1 MSEMNVTPA
10 TEAAS
15 SETQDFLS
23 SVGESEKRVRVSGK
37 AVSDEVVLSTKD
49 VNVYYGDHH
58 ALHDTS
64 LDFHKGEITALIGPS
79 GCGKSTF
86 LRSLNL
92 MNREIRGCRVEGEIN
107 YRGRNVNTKT
117 ENTYELRRSIGM
129 VFQQPNPFRKSIR
142 DNITFAPKRHGITDR
157 DELDRMVEESLRGA
171 ALWDEVKDKL
181 DKSAYALSG
190 GQQQRLCI
198 ARVLAV
204 QPDVLLMD
212 EPCSAI
218 DPTSVSKVEDLM
230 AELAPEMTIIIVT
243 HSMQQAA
250 RISDY
255 TAFFLQEVAGEP
267 ATLIEYG
274 QTDAI
279 FTSPVDSRTEDYI
292 TGRFG

>member
-37 AVSDEVVLSTKD
+37 SVSDEVVLSAKD

-58 ALHDTS
+58 ALHNTS

-92 MNREIRGCRVEGEIN
+92 MNREIRGCCVEGEIN

-157 DELDRMVEESLRGA
+157 DELDCMVEESLRGA

-198 ARVLAV
+198 ARTLALN
-204 QPDVLLMD
+204 PDVILFD
-212 EPCSAI
+212 EPCSAL
-218 DPTSVSKVEDLM
+218 DPISTLAIEDLM
-230 AELAPEMTIIIVT
+230 SSIVADAP
-243 HSMQQAA
+243 S
-250 RISDY
+250 S
-255 TAFFLQEVAGEP
+255 
-267 ATLIEYG
+267 
-274 QTDAI
+274 
-279 FTSPVDSRTEDYI
+279 S
-292 TGRFG
+292 

>member
-15 SETQDFLS
+15 SDTRDFLS

-58 ALHDTS
+58 ALHNTS

-142 DNITFAPKRHGITDR
+142 DNITFAPRRHGITDR

-171 ALWDEVKDKL
+171 ALDPI
-181 DKSAYALSG
+181 ST
-190 GQQQRLCI
+190 
-198 ARVLAV
+198 LA
-204 QPDVLLMD
+204 
-212 EPCSAI
+212 I
-218 DPTSVSKVEDLM
+218 EDLM
-230 AELAPEMTIIIVT
+230 SSIVADRAIVIVT
-243 HSMQQAA
+243 HNMEQAS
-250 RISDY
+250 RVSNR
-255 TAFFLQEVAGEP
+255 TAFFYMGDMV
-267 ATLIEYG
+267 EYDE
-274 QTDAI
+274 TDEI
-279 FTSPVDSRTEDYI
+279 FQRPKDKRLNDYL
-292 TGRFG
+292 TGMFS

>member
-1 MSEMNVTPA
+1 MSEMNATPE
-10 TEAAS
+10 TEAAT

-92 MNREIRGCRVEGEIN
+92 MNREIRGCHVEGEIN
-107 YRGRNVNTKT
+107 YRGRNINTRR

-142 DNITFAPKRHGITDR
+142 DNITFAPKDR
-157 DELDRMVEESLRGA
+157 
-171 ALWDEVKDKL
+171 
-181 DKSAYALSG
+181 KS
-190 GQQQRLCI
+190 
-198 ARVLAV
+198 VV
-204 QPDVLLMD
+204 
-212 EPCSAI
+212 
-218 DPTSVSKVEDLM
+218 
-230 AELAPEMTIIIVT
+230 
-243 HSMQQAA
+243 
-250 RISDY
+250 
-255 TAFFLQEVAGEP
+255 
-267 ATLIEYG
+267 
-274 QTDAI
+274 
-279 FTSPVDSRTEDYI
+279 
-292 TGRFG
+292 

>member
-1 MSEMNVTPA
+1 MSEMKATPA
-10 TEAAS
+10 TEAAT

-58 ALHDTS
+58 ALHNTS

-142 DNITFAPKRHGITDR
+142 DNITFAPKRHGVTDR

-181 DKSAYALSG
+181 RESGLGLSG

-198 ARVLAV
+198 ARALAV
-204 QPDVLLMD
+204 QPDILLMD
-212 EPCSAI
+212 EPTSAL
-218 DPTSVSKVEDLM
+218 DPVSTLVVEQL
-230 AELAPEMTIIIVT
+230 ACELKETCTLVVVT
-243 HSMQQAA
+243 HNMQQAA
-250 RISDY
+250 RISDSV
-255 TAFFLQEVAGEP
+255 AFFLLGELVEHAP
-267 ATLIEYG
+267 AAQLFKNP
-274 QTDAI
+274 TDQ
-279 FTSPVDSRTEDYI
+279 RTADYL

>member
-1 MSEMNVTPA
+1 MSEMNATPA
-10 TEAAS
+10 TEAAT

-23 SVGESEKRVRVSGK
+23 SVGESEKHVRVSGK

-171 ALWDEVKDKL
+171 V
-181 DKSAYALSG
+181 G
-190 GQQQRLCI
+190 RGQ
-198 ARVLAV
+198 
-204 QPDVLLMD
+204 
-212 EPCSAI
+212 
-218 DPTSVSKVEDLM
+218 
-230 AELAPEMTIIIVT
+230 
-243 HSMQQAA
+243 
-250 RISDY
+250 
-255 TAFFLQEVAGEP
+255 G
-267 ATLIEYG
+267 
-274 QTDAI
+274 
-279 FTSPVDSRTEDYI
+279 
-292 TGRFG
+292 

>member
-15 SETQDFLS
+15 SDTRDFLS
-23 SVGESEKRVRVSGK
+23 SVGESEKRVRVSGR

-58 ALHDTS
+58 ALHNTS

-198 ARVLAV
+198 ARSVAV
-204 QPDVLLMD
+204 KPSVLLLD
-212 EPCSAI
+212 EPTSALDPLSTAKIEELI
-218 DPTSVSKVEDLM
+218 D
-230 AELAPEMTIIIVT
+230 ELKHDYTIAIVT
-243 HSMQQAA
+243 HNMQQAA
-250 RISDY
+250 RCSDY
-255 TAFFLQEVAGEP
+255 TAYMYLGDLVEFGATEQMFFKPQRKE
-267 ATLIEYG
+267 
-274 QTDAI
+274 
-279 FTSPVDSRTEDYI
+279 TEDYI

>member
-1 MSEMNVTPA
+1 MSDMNATPA
-10 TEAAS
+10 TEAAAS
-15 SETQDFLS
+15 DTQDFLS

-37 AVSDEVVLSTKD
+37 VVSDEVVLSAKN
-49 VNVYYGDHH
+49 VNVYYGNHH
-58 ALHDTS
+58 ALHDAS

-190 GQQQRLCI
+190 GANFEKRNVI
-198 ARVLAV
+198 TVDA
-204 QPDVLLMD
+204 LMKL
-212 EPCSAI
+212 ELPSGVEVEI
-218 DPTSVSKVEDLM
+218 KV
-230 AELAPEMTIIIVT
+230 
-243 HSMQQAA
+243 
-250 RISDY
+250 
-255 TAFFLQEVAGEP
+255 
-267 ATLIEYG
+267 
-274 QTDAI
+274 
-279 FTSPVDSRTEDYI
+279 
-292 TGRFG
+292 

>member
-1 MSEMNVTPA
+1 MSEMKATPA

-37 AVSDEVVLSTKD
+37 AVSDEVVLSAKD

-58 ALHDTS
+58 ALHNTS

-92 MNREIRGCRVEGEIN
+92 MNREIRRCRVEGEI
-107 YRGRNVNTKT
+107 
-117 ENTYELRRSIGM
+117 TYELRRSIGM

-142 DNITFAPKRHGITDR
+142 DNIPFAPKRHGITDR

-198 ARVLAV
+198 ARTLALN
-204 QPDVLLMD
+204 PDVILFD
-212 EPCSAI
+212 EPCSAL
-218 DPTSVSKVEDLM
+218 DPISTLAIEDRMASSV
-230 AELAPEMTIIIVT
+230 AE
-243 HSMQQAA
+243 
-250 RISDY
+250 R
-255 TAFFLQEVAGEP
+255 
-267 ATLIEYG
+267 
-274 QTDAI
+274 AI
-279 FTSPVDSRTEDYI
+279 GIGWHKME
-292 TGRFG
+292 

>member
-1 MSEMNVTPA
+1 MSEINATPA
-10 TEAAS
+10 TEAAT

-58 ALHDTS
+58 ALHNTS

-107 YRGRNVNTKT
+107 YRGRNVNIKA

-198 ARVLAV
+198 ARTLA
-204 QPDVLLMD
+204 LN
-212 EPCSAI
+212 
-218 DPTSVSKVEDLM
+218 PT
-230 AELAPEMTIIIVT
+230 
-243 HSMQQAA
+243 
-250 RISDY
+250 
-255 TAFFLQEVAGEP
+255 
-267 ATLIEYG
+267 
-274 QTDAI
+274 
-279 FTSPVDSRTEDYI
+279 
-292 TGRFG
+292 